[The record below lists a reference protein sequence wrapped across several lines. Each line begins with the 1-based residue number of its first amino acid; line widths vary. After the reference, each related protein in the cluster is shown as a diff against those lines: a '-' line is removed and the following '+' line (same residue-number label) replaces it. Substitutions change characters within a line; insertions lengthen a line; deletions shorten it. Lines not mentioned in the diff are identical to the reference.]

1 MARYRSTSPIP
12 AFSIKYSTISAG
24 YSGHI
29 PGEKWQVGSRIRYGH
44 EDDPRV
50 NHAVREPEHTD
61 DTAISS
67 DQSHTYD
74 WDGNPVHIT
83 RKQSMSAGQDKKTA
97 SGDRVNEMPRY
108 QSVTS
113 PKQAGSPSNANTP
126 IPSEPGRRSQ
136 SHGRQSR
143 QSAKTD
149 HSEEIVYEGFPKQI
163 LRRSNEGSVVSHP
176 SRKSDA
182 ESHVRENKRDLKSV
196 ASTQLSDDRK
206 SNESE
211 EEAESAPG
219 SKHESRSQDSTQRR
233 DDREEKSDLQSIPE
247 SRGNEAGSNDEEVGY
262 RSDELDMEDATSDKG
277 SMIASQD
284 SRVGSGD
291 SRVGSGD
298 SRVASPDSHKENSRQ
313 EAEQRRPESGDDNR
327 ESDPQVIP
335 EILESEKRLNKET
348 QTSIDL
354 VKSLFENV
362 ENAKSSE
369 NFEAGK
375 VLCKKNIAHS
385 QAESDRAQKREQS
398 EKGLRKVK
406 SMNSVVCGR
415 EIEDLESPRE
425 ECEEKVV
432 IFHDSEGNLL
442 ECDDE
447 DHPRYIICERFTPC
461 PEDAQSGVE
470 IEELET
476 PRESQ
481 HENQHSEGQHTR
493 TITPES
499 EHGTEYSEQNAS
511 EAYPTQRS
519 PEVNQSNYGKSQEM
533 PPANSVISHPA
544 APKPEYQYVPQRYSI
559 DKPPQG
565 FDGLG
570 LDEMQAGYWSEGQAL
585 KNIRAHQRSLRGL
598 NAKNNSRPQHNW
610 NNVNEE
616 EEVALNGHAND
627 DCAEEHQSHYTDQR
641 QSSRQNGRFMRDT
654 PIPGYSGHMTEIA
667 RLGVGKPFT
676 EAAKES
682 IKLQQSYQDILRGTF
697 ATTERT
703 NADLK

>member
-12 AFSIKYSTISAG
+12 G

-97 SGDRVNEMPRY
+97 QDNRMKNEMVNEMPRY

-126 IPSEPGRRSQ
+126 IPSESGRRSQ

-149 HSEEIVYEGFPKQI
+149 HSEEILYEGFPKQI
-163 LRRSNEGSVVSHP
+163 LRRSNEGSVVSHS
-176 SRKSDA
+176 SRKSDVEGHA
-182 ESHVRENKRDLKSV
+182 REHKRDLKSV
-196 ASTQLSDDRK
+196 ASIQLSDDRN
-206 SNESE
+206 SNACDE
-211 EEAESAPG
+211 EPG
-219 SKHESRSQDSTQRR
+219 SAHGSNHENRSQESRQSR
-233 DDREEKSDLQSIPE
+233 DDRQKSDLQSIPE
-247 SRGNEAGSNDEEVGY
+247 SLGSDAKSNAEEVDY
-262 RSDELDMEDATSDKG
+262 RSDELDKEEASSDKK
-277 SMIASQD
+277 SIDTSESQPK
-284 SRVGSGD
+284 SR
-291 SRVGSGD
+291 
-298 SRVASPDSHKENSRQ
+298 
-313 EAEQRRPESGDDNR
+313 DDHR
-327 ESDPQVIP
+327 ESDHHSIP
-335 EILESEKRLNKET
+335 ESLETERTLNKET
-348 QTSIDL
+348 QTSIEL
-354 VKSLFENV
+354 VDSLFENGKSAKNSQNFGPDKMLQKKY
-362 ENAKSSE
+362 NANSLQ
-369 NFEAGK
+369 
-375 VLCKKNIAHS
+375 VL
-385 QAESDRAQKREQS
+385 DRAQKGEES
-398 EKGLRKVK
+398 EKSLRRVK
-406 SMNSVVCGR
+406 SMNGVGGDR
-415 EIEDLESPRE
+415 

-442 ECDDE
+442 DPDDE
-447 DHPRYIICERFTPC
+447 DHPRYTICERCTPY

-470 IEELET
+470 IEDLET
-476 PRESQ
+476 PRESE
-481 HENQHSEGQHTR
+481 HETHHSEGRHTR

-499 EHGTEYSEQNAS
+499 EHGTEYTEQNLS
-511 EAYPTQRS
+511 EGYPTQRS
-519 PEVNQSNYGKSQEM
+519 PEVNQSNYGKSERL
-533 PPANSVISHPA
+533 PPPSSVISHPA
-544 APKPEYQYVPQRYSI
+544 AEKPEYQYVPQRFSI

-598 NAKNNSRPQHNW
+598 NAKNNSKPQHNW
-610 NNVNEE
+610 NNINEE
-616 EEVALNGHAND
+616 EVVGNKHAHD
-627 DCAEEHQSHYTDQR
+627 DYAEEHQSHYTDQR
-641 QSSRQNGRFMRDT
+641 QNSRQNGRFMRDT
-654 PIPGYSGHMTEIA
+654 PVPGYSGHMTEIA

-703 NADLK
+703 DTDLK